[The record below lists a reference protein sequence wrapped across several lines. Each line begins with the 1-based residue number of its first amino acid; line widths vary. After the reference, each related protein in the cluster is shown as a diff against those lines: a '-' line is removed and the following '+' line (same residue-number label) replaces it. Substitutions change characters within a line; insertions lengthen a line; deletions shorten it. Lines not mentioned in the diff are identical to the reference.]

1 MGGIIQQLRM
11 KPLTSTAKSLGA
23 KQSAITTKYKGS
35 KLAAFYTPQNVAQ
48 ILTDWALTDSQD
60 TALDPSYGGCAFLKA
75 ARTTLFNRGS
85 LNPER
90 QIYGADIDPDAQVY
104 LQDLLANGAAKQ
116 QFIKED
122 FFNLDI
128 NNWGGQLFSAIVGNP
143 PYLRYH
149 SIPTALQER
158 AARRL
163 QAAGMSIS
171 GRASYWGYFL
181 LYSTMFLRPGGK
193 LAMVLPGA
201 LLHTDYAAEVRSYLT
216 SRFKQVSIHLLQER
230 IFDGTQEETVI
241 VCAEGAGQSNQ
252 AVRVSYVTSVNELAN
267 ALENTATQKLIFT
280 EQSGDGDWLRS
291 MLNEEACRL
300 YDDLVTSND
309 VIRLGDWV
317 NTRIGVVTGNNN
329 YFILSEPER
338 KSKAIPEK
346 YFLPVIKRA
355 AYAPGLV
362 ATKRDLRELKQ
373 HGKDCLLLYPPAS
386 LSRTP
391 QALREY
397 IAFGEESDVPAAWKC
412 SVRDPWY
419 VVPHTDAPAAFMPVM
434 AASWP
439 HLIVNRSGSTCTNNI
454 LKLSWKERRPASDWT
469 RLALGTLSSLCQLSA
484 ELVGRSYGGGVLKL
498 EPRELAQ
505 LAVPLLPPDVSKP
518 LACQVDAL
526 LRQNK
531 MAQAT
536 EAVDAAL
543 MNVNPQLTPKK
554 LDQIR
559 TARKQL
565 FLRRRQHRQDA
576 EKLAR

>member
-1 MGGIIQQLRM
+1 M
-11 KPLTSTAKSLGA
+11 KPLTSTKKPIQTSNKSIQ
-23 KQSAITTKYKGS
+23 KRHCE
-35 KLAAFYTPQNVAQ
+35 KLAAFYTPQSVAQ
-48 ILTDWALTDSQD
+48 ILTDWAITDSQD

-75 ARTTLFNRGS
+75 ARTTLFNQGS
-85 LNPER
+85 VSPEL
-90 QIYGADIDPDAQVY
+90 QVYGADIDPDAQVF
-104 LQDLLANGAAKQ
+104 LQDLIDNGATAQ
-116 QFIKED
+116 QFIKGD
-122 FFNLDI
+122 FFDLDI
-128 NNWGGQLFSAIVGNP
+128 SNFGGQLFSAIVGNP

-149 SIPTALQER
+149 SIPSVLQEK

-163 QAAGMSIS
+163 QEAGMPIS

-181 LYSTMFLRPGGK
+181 LYSTLFLRPGGK
-193 LAMVLPGA
+193 LAMILPGA
-201 LLHTDYAAEVRSYLT
+201 LLHTDYAAEVKGHLT

-230 IFDGTQEETVI
+230 IFDNTQEETVI
-241 VCAEGAGQSNQ
+241 VCAEGAGQPNQ
-252 AVRVSYVTSVNELAN
+252 SIRISQVTSVIELAN
-267 ALENTATQKLIFT
+267 TMRNGATQKVWAG
-280 EQSGDGDWLRS
+280 ESNGDGDWLRS
-291 MLNEEACRL
+291 ILDEETCQL
-300 YDDLVTSND
+300 YDDLVAGSNI
-309 VIRLGDWV
+309 IRMGDWV
-317 NTRIGVVTGNNN
+317 GTRIGVVTGRNN
-329 YFILSEPER
+329 YFILSELDR
-338 KSKAIPEK
+338 NNKAISEK

-362 ATKRDLRELKQ
+362 FGKSDFKKLKQ
-373 HGKDCLLLYPPAS
+373 QGKDCLLLNPPTN
-386 LSRTP
+386 LSRTS
-391 QALREY
+391 QTLRKY
-397 IAFGEESDVPAAWKC
+397 IAEGEKDGVPAAWKC

-419 VVPHTDAPAAFMPVM
+419 IVPHADAPAAFMPIM

-439 HLIVNRSGSTCTNNI
+439 RLIVNQSGSTCTNNI
-454 LKLSWKERRPASDWT
+454 LKLSWKDRRPASDWT

-505 LAVPLLPPDVSKP
+505 LAVPLLPPDISKP
-518 LACQVDAL
+518 LARQVDAL

-531 MAQAT
+531 IAQAT